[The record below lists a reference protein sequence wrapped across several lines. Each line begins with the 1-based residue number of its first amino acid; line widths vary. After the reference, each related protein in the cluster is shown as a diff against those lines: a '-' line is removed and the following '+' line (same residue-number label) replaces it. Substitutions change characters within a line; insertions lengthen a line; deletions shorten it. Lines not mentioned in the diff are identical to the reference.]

1 MSTLSESLRA
11 LPEFD
16 PPPDGW
22 LRLQS
27 QLEPVAPR
35 RRRRGAASLALAASV
50 LTMIGAGWLAYS
62 PTVPTVP
69 TLPTIAAIETTPV
82 TSVAMNQTA
91 DGAIAGLMARSR
103 ALESDLDQVRPQV
116 VVWDGRL
123 AATTQTLESRLAM
136 VDLQLNH
143 ADADGARRL
152 WQDRVALM
160 SRLVET
166 HRTASLGNRPQAS
179 DTAAQE
185 WNL

>member
-1 MSTLSESLRA
+1 MSTLPEQLRA

-16 PPPDGW
+16 PPPNGW
-22 LRLQS
+22 SRLQAR
-27 QLEPVAPR
+27 LEPAPIVR
-35 RRRRGAASLALAASV
+35 RRRRGAPLALAASV

-62 PTVPTVP
+62 PAPPPVSVQV
-69 TLPTIAAIETTPV
+69 AETE
-82 TSVAMNQTA
+82 TA
-91 DGAIAGLMARSR
+91 DAAVAGLMARSR
-103 ALESDLDQVRPQV
+103 ALESDLETVRPQV

-143 ADADGARRL
+143 ADAAGARRL

-166 HRTASLGNRPQAS
+166 HEAASLGQRPADAGTTQQ
-179 DTAAQE
+179 QE

>member
-1 MSTLSESLRA
+1 MSTLPESLRA

-16 PPPDGW
+16 PPPNGW
-22 LRLQS
+22 SRLQAR
-27 QLEPVAPR
+27 LEPAPVAR
-35 RRRRGAASLALAASV
+35 QRQRAAPLALAASV

-62 PTVPTVP
+62 PTPAP
-69 TLPTIAAIETTPV
+69 APAPV
-82 TSVAMNQTA
+82 AVSAVSTA
-91 DGAIAGLMARSR
+91 DPALAGLMARSR
-103 ALESDLDQVRPQV
+103 ALESDLATVRPQV

-143 ADADGARRL
+143 ADGAGARRL

-160 SRLVET
+160 ARLVET
-166 HRTASLGNRPQAS
+166 HEAARLGQRSAETGTTAQ
-179 DTAAQE
+179 QE

>member
-1 MSTLSESLRA
+1 MSTLSEALKA

-16 PPPDGW
+16 PPADGW
-22 LRLQS
+22 SRLQAR
-27 QLEPVAPR
+27 LEPAVPR
-35 RRRRGAASLALAASV
+35 RHRAAPLALAASV
-50 LTMIGAGWLAYS
+50 LTMIAAGWLVYTPVPPPGS
-62 PTVPTVP
+62 PAKNV
-69 TLPTIAAIETTPV
+69 IAAP
-82 TSVAMNQTA
+82 TSDNAV
-91 DGAIAGLMARSR
+91 AGLMARSR
-103 ALESDLDQVRPQV
+103 ALESDLDRVRPQV

-143 ADADGARRL
+143 ADADSARRL

-166 HRTASLGNRPQAS
+166 HQAASRGNRPQQVA
-179 DTAAQE
+179 TAAQE

>member
-1 MSTLSESLRA
+1 MSTLSEVLKA

-16 PPPDGW
+16 PPADGW
-22 LRLQS
+22 SRLQAR
-27 QLEPVAPR
+27 LEPAVPR
-35 RRRRGAASLALAASV
+35 RRQRAAPLALAASV
-50 LTMIGAGWLAYS
+50 LTMIAAGWLAYTPLP
-62 PTVPTVP
+62 PTSAP
-69 TLPTIAAIETTPV
+69 AAGISTTANDNAV
-82 TSVAMNQTA
+82 
-91 DGAIAGLMARSR
+91 AGLMARSR

-116 VVWDGRL
+116 VVWDGRF

-143 ADADGARRL
+143 ADADSARRL

-166 HRTASLGNRPQAS
+166 HQAASRGNSPQQVA
-179 DTAAQE
+179 TAAQE

>member
-11 LPEFD
+11 LPAFD

-22 LRLQS
+22 SRLQA
-27 QLEPVAPR
+27 QLEPVAPHR
-35 RRRRGAASLALAASV
+35 RRRSTMPLALAASV
-50 LTMIGAGWLAYS
+50 LTMIAAGWLAYAPVAPIAPS
-62 PTVPTVP
+62 AS
-69 TLPTIAAIETTPV
+69 TLESA
-82 TSVAMNQTA
+82 TA
-91 DGAIAGLMARSR
+91 TNEATAQATDGAIAGLMARSR
-103 ALESDLDQVRPQV
+103 ALESDLAQVRPQV

-143 ADADGARRL
+143 ADTDGARRL

-166 HRTASLGNRPQAS
+166 HRAASLGNRPQVS
-179 DTAAQE
+179 NTAAQE

>member
-1 MSTLSESLRA
+1 MSTLSEVLKT
-11 LPEFD
+11 LPDFD
-16 PPPDGW
+16 PPADGW
-22 LRLQS
+22 SRLQAR
-27 QLEPVAPR
+27 LEPAVPR
-35 RRRRGAASLALAASV
+35 RRHRAAPLALAASV
-50 LTMIGAGWLAYS
+50 LMMIAAGWLAYTPAPPS
-62 PTVPTVP
+62 GAPAPS
-69 TLPTIAAIETTPV
+69 IGAAANDNAV
-82 TSVAMNQTA
+82 
-91 DGAIAGLMARSR
+91 AGLMARSR

-143 ADADGARRL
+143 ADADSARRL

-166 HRTASLGNRPQAS
+166 HQAASRGNSPQQVA
-179 DTAAQE
+179 TAAQE

>member
-1 MSTLSESLRA
+1 MSTLTEHLRA
-11 LPEFD
+11 LPDFD
-16 PPPDGW
+16 PPPEGW
-22 LRLQS
+22 SRLQA
-27 QLEPVAPR
+27 QLEPAAPR
-35 RRRRGAASLALAASV
+35 RRRRAAPLALAASV
-50 LTMIGAGWLAYS
+50 LTMIAAGWLAAPTAPLPEPAPLTS
-62 PTVPTVP
+62 PAQTD
-69 TLPTIAAIETTPV
+69 
-82 TSVAMNQTA
+82 TS

-116 VVWDGRL
+116 VVWDGRF
-123 AATTQTLESRLAM
+123 AATAQTLESRLAM

-166 HRTASLGNRPQAS
+166 HRAASLGNRPQPAGA
-179 DTAAQE
+179 AAQE